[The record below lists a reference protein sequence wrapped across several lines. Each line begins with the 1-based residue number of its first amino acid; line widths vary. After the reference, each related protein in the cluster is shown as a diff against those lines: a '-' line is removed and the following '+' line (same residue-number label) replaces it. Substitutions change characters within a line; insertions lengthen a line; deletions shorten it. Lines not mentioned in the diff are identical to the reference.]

1 MTYLNNVEEGGETH
15 FPELGETIVPKLG
28 RAVIWYNLDKNGD
41 LDRDTLH
48 QGKPII
54 KGEKYIITKWFN

>member
-1 MTYLNNVEEGGETH
+1 MQREVVMIKDQTTAKIENV
-15 FPELGETIVPKLG
+15 
-28 RAVIWYNLDKNGD
+28 LDKNGD
-41 LDRDTLH
+41 LDRNTLH